1 MRGLFINGLFSNL
14 CSNTYIT
21 YKVLE
26 KGLKNKKTRAPILLL
41 NGARNKII
49 LD

>member
-14 CSNTYIT
+14 RSNTCIT
-21 YKVLE
+21 YKVL

-41 NGARNKII
+41 NGAPNKFN